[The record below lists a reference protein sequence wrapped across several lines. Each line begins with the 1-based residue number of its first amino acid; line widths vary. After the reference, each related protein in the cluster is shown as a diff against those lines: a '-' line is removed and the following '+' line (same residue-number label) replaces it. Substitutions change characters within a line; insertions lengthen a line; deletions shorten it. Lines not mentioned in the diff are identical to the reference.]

1 LPSDDEVAFASG
13 SKEFTGQD
21 QAEYLKAIEAKAST
35 LASAFLRQERA
46 AAVPFDSSKF
56 ERYLTEWMVACD
68 QPFDEVERPEF
79 ICMMNYLHHSQHPQA
94 TLNLPDR
101 KGIRRRVMK
110 LGEETIAETRDMFK
124 VSCFCCLCTELVSNA
139 AKHAIKDLIGK
150 VSLSLDAWTSSNCI
164 AFLAIVAHYVSN
176 DGKLGMSYFCCAFS
190 SC

>member
-1 LPSDDEVAFASG
+1 
-13 SKEFTGQD
+13 
-21 QAEYLKAIEAKAST
+21 
-35 LASAFLRQERA
+35 
-46 AAVPFDSSKF
+46 VPFDSSKF

-79 ICMMNYLHHSQHPQA
+79 IRMMNYLHHSQNPQA

-124 VSCFCCLCTELVSNA
+124 VSCFYCLCTELVSNA
-139 AKHAIKDLIGK
+139 TERAIKDLTGK

-176 DGKLGMSYFCCAFS
+176 NGELGTSYFCHRHAAAFLEILLLLTYIFRGAS
-190 SC
+190 HRFSGTDRCSHG